1 VVNRLLDKGH
11 RVWQLQE
18 DAHRWDAGDFLVS
31 AHPRVVQRYA
41 HAHHL
46 TFHAARRM
54 HGVELK
60 KLEPVKIAAF
70 TRRND
75 APAIPADPDAPN
87 VPPLP
92 QTWPSGM
99 AINYGT
105 SGTAGNATVGPTVF
119 VLKQLGFDVD
129 IVREADIIA
138 GALEDYDVV
147 VTSESAPGDETSAAR
162 PVMTDYLVGDGA
174 LVAFGSGG
182 ASFAQTFGY
191 LTGFEALDSDSESN
205 GISHVTLARD
215 NPITGCYPE
224 SDYVFDYFPAYFT
237 DTTGLEVLATYPDDA
252 FLAGFMPG
260 YEAIYGHAAAV
271 RNGDG
276 VVFGNDPVFR
286 AHIKNGFRMLA
297 NAIYSVDE

>member
-1 VVNRLLDKGH
+1 M
-11 RVWQLQE
+11 
-18 DAHRWDAGDFLVS
+18 AYS
-31 AHPRVVQRYA
+31 
-41 HAHHL
+41 HHL
-46 TFHAARRM
+46 TFSAVRHAPRA
-54 HGVELK
+54 ELK
-60 KLEPVKIAAF
+60 KLAPVKIAAF

-75 APAIPADPDAPN
+75 APAIAADPGAPN
-87 VPPLP
+87 VPPRP
-92 QTWPSGM
+92 QAWPDGTP
-99 AINYGT
+99 INYGT

-138 GALEDYDVV
+138 GALDDYDVI
-147 VTSESAPGDETSAAR
+147 VTSESAPGTAGSAAR
-162 PVMTDYLVGDGA
+162 PLVTDYLLGDGA
-174 LVAFGSGG
+174 FVAFGSGG

-191 LTGFEALDSDSESN
+191 LTSFEALTSNSESN
-205 GISHVTLARD
+205 GISHVTFAQD

-224 SDYVFDYFPAYFT
+224 NDYVFDYFPAFFPE
-237 DTTGLEVLATYPDDA
+237 TTGLEVLAMYPDDA

-260 YEAIYGHAAAV
+260 YEAIYGTAAAV

-286 AHIKNGFRMLA
+286 AHIKNGFRLLS